1 MKVVLLI
8 IIFTSLLFATT
19 TFFEDNMNTF
29 IIKPL
34 LQSTPSVSQGV
45 AASASHGDNVVHIE
59 LEVLPEL
66 PPVNLI
72 TPPPELLQLKII
84 RYTAMKEMLA
94 GENAFVF
101 PFVEN
106 PSSDV
111 VSVNVIPLGSSSAW
125 AQPVSNVL
133 ISSKEK
139 TSVAVPIKI
148 PVGTLPGYYTLTIGL
163 FVNNTNVSYPVIIK
177 VLPDMGEGA
186 IVRRELSFDLEQNT
200 SMIILSLINMEHNTL
215 EHVQLFNDIPK
226 TFAPVLSQITFA
238 TIPNQISNEEGF
250 VRWDFQNIL
259 PNEEKKMIYS
269 ISYISQNLF
278 TYSWG
283 TTQVVIVEPTL
294 PKDNEVQDEKIII
307 TIPEPSVE
315 PQTIPL
321 YTQIITWIWEHAY
334 QIIFVGIGAVIILAI
349 IFVAYRKRNTQR

>member
-1 MKVVLLI
+1 MKFVLLI

-29 IIKPL
+29 IIKLPSQLTQTILTNVPL
-34 LQSTPSVSQGV
+34 VSQG
-45 AASASHGDNVVHIE
+45 DKVVEQVE

-66 PPVNLI
+66 PLVNLI
-72 TPPPELLQLKII
+72 TLPPELPQLKII

-94 GENAFVF
+94 GENALVF

-106 PSSDV
+106 PGSEA
-111 VSVNVIPLGSSSAW
+111 VSVNVMPIGSHFAW
-125 AQPVSNVL
+125 AEPVSNIL

-163 FVNNTNVSYPVIIK
+163 FVNNTNVSYPLIIK
-177 VLPDMGEGA
+177 VLPNMEEGA
-186 IVRRELSFDLEQNT
+186 IVRRELSFDLAQNT
-200 SMIILSLINMEHNTL
+200 STITLSLTNLGSNTL
-215 EHVQLFNDIPK
+215 EHVQLFDDIPK
-226 TFAPVLSQITFA
+226 TFAPVLSQMDFA
-238 TIPNQISNEEGF
+238 TIPNQISDEGGF
-250 VRWDFQNIL
+250 VRWDFKNIL
-259 PNEEKKMIYS
+259 PNEERKTFYS
-269 ISYISQNLF
+269 VSYMTQNLF

-283 TTQVVIVEPTL
+283 ITQVVIVEPTL

-307 TIPEPSVE
+307 TVPEPSVE

-334 QIIFVGIGAVIILAI
+334 QIIFVGIGAVSILAI